1 MSIERSYKGSCFCGA
16 VEFTVSGEPAAM
28 GYCHCES
35 CRHWSAGPVNAFTL
49 WKPDAVQVTRGAD
62 NIGTYNKTPRS
73 YRKWCKTCGGHLFTD
88 HPEMGLI
95 DVYAAVI
102 PDGCYLIGAQAA
114 AQLKTGT
121 VKAPVFFRCSRL
133 HQPIRLQRP
142 ARQQTDSAS
151 RVSTGFLIPRKPRY
165 STLSRCDRLESRS
178 KSHRL
183 W

>member
-1 MSIERSYKGSCFCGA
+1 MSIERSYKGRCFCGA

-49 WKPDAVQVTRGAD
+49 WKPQALQVTRGAD

-73 YRKWCKTCGGHLFTD
+73 LRKWCKTCGGHIFTE

-102 PDGCYLIGAQAA
+102 PDLAYSPGVHVHYQETVLRIKDGLPK
-114 AQLKTGT
+114 LKDVPNEMGG
-121 VKAPVFFRCSRL
+121 SGM
-133 HQPIRLQRP
+133 
-142 ARQQTDSAS
+142 S
-151 RVSTGFLIPRKPRY
+151 
-165 STLSRCDRLESRS
+165 LEE
-178 KSHRL
+178 
-183 W
+183 